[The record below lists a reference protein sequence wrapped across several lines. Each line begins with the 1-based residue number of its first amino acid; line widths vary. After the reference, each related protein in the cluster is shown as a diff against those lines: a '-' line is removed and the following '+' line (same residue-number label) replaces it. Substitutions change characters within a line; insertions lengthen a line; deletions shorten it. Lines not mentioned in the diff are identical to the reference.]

1 VGSGGELV
9 SGRELVL
16 GALRILPV
24 ATSHDARE
32 PVAMVV
38 DDGTHRVAV
47 CTDTGVFTTLLQ
59 QRLVGCDLLLLEA
72 NHDADMLR
80 HGPYPW
86 PLKQRISSR
95 RGHLGNH
102 QTLDAIAA
110 IRGPGL
116 RGVVG
121 LHLSEQNNR
130 PELVVE
136 MLRQAAGADLPVGV
150 VTRYDMLG
158 LELAGEGVVLDRRP
172 VPPSR
177 RSRTASRSDGC

>member
-1 VGSGGELV
+1 
-9 SGRELVL
+9 
-16 GALRILPV
+16 V

-59 QRLVGCDLLLLEA
+59 QRLAGCDLLLLEA

-86 PLKQRISSR
+86 PLKQRIASR

-102 QTLDAIAA
+102 QTLDALAA
-110 IRGPGL
+110 IRGPAL

-121 LHLSEQNNR
+121 LHLSEENNR

-136 MLRQAAGADLPVGV
+136 TLRLAVGAELAVGV
-150 VTRYDMLG
+150 VTRHHMLG
-158 LELAGEGVVLDRRP
+158 LELADDGLVLDRRP

-177 RSRTASRSDGC
+177 RSRAEGPAGGS